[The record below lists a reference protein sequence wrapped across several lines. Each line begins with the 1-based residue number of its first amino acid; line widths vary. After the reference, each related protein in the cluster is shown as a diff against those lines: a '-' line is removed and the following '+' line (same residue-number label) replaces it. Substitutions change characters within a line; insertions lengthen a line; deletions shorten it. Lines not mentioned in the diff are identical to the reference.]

1 MGEHLNVDLCV
12 LTDTYRSKSME
23 YQISLSCWVHTNL
36 FQFPSYHLQWI
47 TKHSSRIKYTKKTGV
62 KIRYFT
68 QLRCRQIHSNVKL
81 FVQISNKLN
90 LTLICLILVPLKH
103 TRYPQTV
110 LIRKQG
116 RETILSFLM
125 LFSTVKKKTS
135 DDS

>member
-47 TKHSSRIKYTKKTGV
+47 TKHSSRIKDTKKTGV

-68 QLRCRQIHSNVKL
+68 QLVGKFIQMLKL

-90 LTLICLILVPLKH
+90 LTLICLIPVPLKH

-125 LFSTVKKKTS
+125 LFSTAKKKTS